1 MAPLL
6 QLELQN
12 DEDVVL
18 ARRRVRQLAAA
29 LGFDAQAQTRIA
41 TAASELVRNAYRYA
55 KGGRVECWLS
65 EAHRGRVFHLRVR
78 DDGPGIPHLASVLGG
93 TYKSSTG
100 LGLGLIA
107 ARRLADDFFIEAPEG
122 AGTTVEIR
130 KLVPHGAPTF
140 GQREAARFADM
151 VAHERRNDPFAEVQH
166 QNQEL
171 LRVLAELRER
181 SGEIERLNAALER
194 RGAELL
200 VQAAA
205 ADDARRLADQ
215 ANRAKSDFLAMMS
228 HELRTPLGAIL
239 GYARLIELGAAGP
252 VSPEQRA
259 YLARIAA
266 AQEHLLGLI
275 DNLLS
280 FARLDSGR
288 LPLDPER
295 VLLGELCSATHT
307 LTQPQI
313 AASGVRY
320 RCMEVPPDL
329 AVFADRG
336 KVLQILVNLVSNA
349 IKFTEPGGEIGLAVE
364 VVPDLVRVAVHDT
377 GRGIPASQLE
387 AIFEPFVQVER
398 RLRGTGEGVGLGLAI
413 SRELA
418 RAMGGDVQV
427 ASTLGTGSVFTLTL
441 PRGPAEAVS
450 STT

>member
-1 MAPLL
+1 MPPLL

-29 LGFDAQAQTRIA
+29 LGFDSQAQTRIA

-55 KGGRVECWLS
+55 NGGRVDCWLT
-65 EAHRGRVFHLRVR
+65 EAHPDRIFHLRVR

-93 TYKSSTG
+93 TYKSTTG

-107 ARRLADDFFIEAPEG
+107 ARRLADDFFIEAPVG

-130 KLVPHGAPTF
+130 KLVPRGAPPF
-140 GQREAARFADM
+140 GQHEAAHFADLL
-151 VAHERRNDPFAEVQH
+151 ARERRNDPFAEVQH

-181 SGEIERLNAALER
+181 NREIERLNAALER
-194 RGAELL
+194 RGAEL
-200 VQAAA
+200 VVHAAA
-205 ADDARRLADQ
+205 ADEARQLADE
-215 ANRAKSDFLAMMS
+215 ASRAKSDFLAMMS

-252 VSPEQRA
+252 VTAEQA
-259 YLARIAA
+259 VYLGRIAT
-266 AQEHLLGLI
+266 AQGHLLGLI

-280 FARLDSGR
+280 FARLDSGK

-313 AASGVRY
+313 AARGLRY

-349 IKFTEPGGEIGLAVE
+349 IKFTDAGGEISLAVDAAGDA
-364 VVPDLVRVAVHDT
+364 VHVAVHDT
-377 GRGIPASQLE
+377 GRGIPPSQLE

-398 RLRGTGEGVGLGLAI
+398 PLRGTGEGVGLGLAI

-418 RAMGGDVQV
+418 RAMGGDLQV

-441 PRGPAEAVS
+441 PRVAPEAAAP
-450 STT
+450 TT